1 MKSVPDARPSSE
13 TGGTPKDRVEH
24 EPSSLRDERQVM
36 NAFDVFGSDLP
47 DTVFEGVF
55 VRMTDGVVRSQAP
68 KGA

>member
-1 MKSVPDARPSSE
+1 MKPDPESPPLSE
-13 TGGTPKDRVEH
+13 AGGTPKDQGKH

-55 VRMTDGVVRSQAP
+55 VRMTDGVVRSQAS
-68 KGA
+68 KDA